1 MTRPLTNATSQSA
14 WVMPV
19 AKKLLVAKMVHAVA
33 KLKRTPTVPTLVTN
47 VSKLNAEPT
56 ITVQRPKNF
65 VTTTPTLVTEFNV
78 HHKITVVKTMVIK
91 NVKPTN
97 VKRLTASPTPI
108 AVTKVSALPTNASL
122 LTARPMVTVSLDQFA
137 EIKLVSL

>member
-1 MTRPLTNATSQSA
+1 MTRPPTNVTSQSA

-33 KLKRTPTVPTLVTN
+33 KPKRTPTGPTLVTN

-65 VTTTPTLVTEFNV
+65 VTTTPTHVTKFNV
-78 HHKITVVKTMVIK
+78 HHKITVIKRMVIK
-91 NVKPTN
+91 DVKPTN
-97 VKRLTASPTPI
+97 VKRSTASPMPI
-108 AVTKVSALPTNASL
+108 AVKKVSALPTNASL
-122 LTARPMVTVSLDQFA
+122 LTARPMVTVSLDQSA
-137 EIKLVSL
+137 EIKHVSL